1 MSSRI
6 AEVQGILSLLLHP
19 RRLLTILAGIF
30 ATIAY
35 VWIAAVRAVPGVRRR
50 KIVQRAEW
58 RARRSRS
65 SD

>member
-1 MSSRI
+1 M
-6 AEVQGILSLLLHP
+6 QGILSLLLHP

-50 KIVQRAEW
+50 KDVARAGW
-58 RARRSRS
+58 RAKRATRSKG
-65 SD
+65 